1 METGFWWATVPDFG
15 DQLTALK
22 AQFAFS
28 LTGTVW
34 ETPEQGVRSASFH
47 FFDPKVVWLTARKYV
62 NIS

>member
-1 METGFWWATVPDFG
+1 METGFWWATLPDSG
-15 DQLTALK
+15 DRRTGPK
-22 AQFAFS
+22 AQFALS

-47 FFDPKVVWLTARKYV
+47 CFDPKAVWLTAPKYV